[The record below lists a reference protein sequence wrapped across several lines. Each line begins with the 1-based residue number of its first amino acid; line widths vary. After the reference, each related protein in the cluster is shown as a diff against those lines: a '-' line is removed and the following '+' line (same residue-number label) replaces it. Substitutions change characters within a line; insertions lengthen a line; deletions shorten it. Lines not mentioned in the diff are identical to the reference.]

1 MKEFLLKWN
10 YKKHLLAEALF
21 YGSIATLGNA
31 LFFKKGKIKKVVHRK
46 SKNPGALLRSMP
58 KKQKTFNLC
67 LLSVFAA
74 DLTASYFLLKHI
86 QKKLG

>member
-10 YKKHLLAEALF
+10 YKKHLLVEVLF
-21 YGSIATLGNA
+21 YGSIATLVNA

-46 SKNPGALLRSMP
+46 NKTPGDALRSMP
-58 KKQKTFNLC
+58 RKQKAFNLC

-74 DLTASYFLLKHI
+74 DVTASYFLLKHI